1 MRNLSVLR
9 EDRESYQWE
18 EIRVMRA
25 TTIQESLRQW
35 LWLQQSFEWQ
45 LQKTN
50 ELFELERR
58 EAMADLQ
65 ARILHLVD

>member
-1 MRNLSVLR
+1 MRDLSVLR
-9 EDRESYQWE
+9 EDGDSYQWE
-18 EIRVMRA
+18 EIRVLRA

-45 LQKTN
+45 LQKTD

-65 ARILHLVD
+65 ARILRLVD

>member
-9 EDRESYQWE
+9 EDRDSYQWE